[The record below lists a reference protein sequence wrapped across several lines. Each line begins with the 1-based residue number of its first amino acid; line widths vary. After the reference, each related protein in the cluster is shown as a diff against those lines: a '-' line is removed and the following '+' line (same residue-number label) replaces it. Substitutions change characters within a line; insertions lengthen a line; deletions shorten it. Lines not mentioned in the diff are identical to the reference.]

1 MEAAFLVTSFKFGKD
16 GFIIRLPSLNQMV
29 EDASELVSGVFGG
42 LKGTVARALRT
53 VIIAQVGLIVVKGES
68 RHTKRLRD
76 AVFGSD
82 LGSADAPSGTGP
94 IFWAEVEPGAE
105 RVVGWKWRQ
114 IRAKFTEDGLNAE
127 HVKAGDSREIDT
139 EDPFEM
145 AVEIKSRG
153 ARRGATGRLRGSG
166 WPTVLTLK
174 SFDAL
179 LNFLVA
185 VGNELLVVTVSGE
198 GLFEREDMLRT
209 IVTNQAF
216 GNGFNGSFDA
226 VVAQFG

>member
-1 MEAAFLVTSFKFGKD
+1 MRSTSKPGTAVRSTPK
-16 GFIIRLPSLNQMV
+16 IRSRWLWRLNPG
-29 EDASELVSGVFGG
+29 ELGGV
-42 LKGTVARALRT
+42 
-53 VIIAQVGLIVVKGES
+53 
-68 RHTKRLRD
+68 
-76 AVFGSD
+76 
-82 LGSADAPSGTGP
+82 
-94 IFWAEVEPGAE
+94 
-105 RVVGWKWRQ
+105 
-114 IRAKFTEDGLNAE
+114 
-127 HVKAGDSREIDT
+127 
-139 EDPFEM
+139 
-145 AVEIKSRG
+145 
-153 ARRGATGRLRGSG
+153 ATGRLRGSG